1 MERLKLRRDFISAA
15 GGRKV
20 SKRAFTLQAR
30 RRGDLLPA
38 RIGFTVTKRTAR
50 KAVERNRIRRRLKE
64 AVRLTADEHAR
75 AGTDYVLVGRR
86 PALTMP
92 FAELTSELGSALNEM
107 GARLASAAS
116 DESGAADAARRPAN
130 GQ

>member
-20 SKRAFTLQAR
+20 ARRAFTLQAR
-30 RRGDLLPA
+30 RRGDMLPP
-38 RIGFTVTKRTAR
+38 RIGFTVTKRTAK
-50 KAVERNRIRRRLKE
+50 KAVERNRIRRRLRE
-64 AVRLTADEHAR
+64 AVRLTADGLAQP
-75 AGTDYVLVGRR
+75 GTDYVLVGRR

-92 FAELTSELGSALNEM
+92 FAELTSELGSALSEV
-107 GARLASAAS
+107 GARMASTVS
-116 DESGAADAARRPAN
+116 NEGARRPGN